1 MTVRTYVEPQKA
13 VTSLVGE
20 VFGRLTV
27 MCLLGSFKNR
37 IYYRCEC
44 SCGGTVEVPGAS
56 LRYGNTTSCGC
67 ISREKTAKRNTSH
80 GKSGTP
86 LYGLWHRMWQRCTDK
101 NCADYQY
108 YVARGITVAD
118 TWKDFSVF
126 EQDVGPRPDGMTL
139 DRVDNNLGYQPGNVR
154 WVSRAEQMLNTR
166 YVNNITF
173 NGETH
178 CIAEWERRLGFKPG
192 TVKARL
198 NRLGFSVEKALT
210 TPVRKAK

>member
-1 MTVRTYVEPQKA
+1 
-13 VTSLVGE
+13 
-20 VFGRLTV
+20 
-27 MCLLGSFKNR
+27 
-37 IYYRCEC
+37 
-44 SCGGTVEVPGAS
+44 
-56 LRYGNTTSCGC
+56 
-67 ISREKTAKRNTSH
+67 
-80 GKSGTP
+80 
-86 LYGLWHRMWQRCTDK
+86 
-101 NCADYQY
+101 
-108 YVARGITVAD
+108 
-118 TWKDFSVF
+118 
-126 EQDVGPRPDGMTL
+126 MTL